1 MRHGGGEKTPI
12 SKKAKGTG
20 RKRKSQDNDNE
31 SDDDDENYEVS
42 VTELVKIA
50 AREERKITKGAAAKR
65 TKMNQLQCIYIQ
77 YNNITEILKYV
88 WLALQGRNYLSSSN
102 LSLSVNLTNIIPHYL
117 RV

>member
-1 MRHGGGEKTPI
+1 MTPT

-50 AREERKITKGAAAKR
+50 AREQRKITKGAAAKR
-65 TKMNQLQCIYIQ
+65 AKMN
-77 YNNITEILKYV
+77 
-88 WLALQGRNYLSSSN
+88 
-102 LSLSVNLTNIIPHYL
+102 
-117 RV
+117 